1 MKRILFQGDSITDV
15 KRDREDDRYM
25 GSGYPIDVAGTIGC
39 DHPGEYEFI
48 NRGVSGFRIVDM
60 YAAIKRDIINLNPD
74 ILSILIGINGVWHEI
89 TRHNGVS
96 AGKYEKIYCM
106 MLDEIKQA
114 LPDVKLVILE
124 PFVLYGSVTCPCEEY
139 PDRWETYSRETPLRR
154 EAAKRVAEKYGAI
167 FVPLQEKF
175 DEACKKAP
183 ADYWLIDGVHPTVVG
198 HQLIARAWLDA
209 VKL

>member
-39 DHPGEYEFI
+39 DHPGEYEFL
-48 NRGVSGFRIVDM
+48 NRGIGGHRIVDT
-60 YAAIKRDIINLNPD
+60 YAAIKKNIINLKPD

-89 TRHNGVS
+89 SECNGVS
-96 AGKYEKIYCM
+96 AEKYEKIYCM
-106 MLDEIKQA
+106 MLEEIKEA

-124 PFVLYGSVTCPCEEY
+124 PFVLYGSVTCPSEEH
-139 PDRWETYSRETPLRR
+139 PERWEVYSRETPLRR
-154 EAAKRVAEKYGAI
+154 AAAKRVAEKFGAT

-183 ADYWLIDGVHPTVVG
+183 ADYWLMDGVHPTVVG
-198 HQLIARAWLDA
+198 HQLIARAWLEA

>member
-15 KRDREDDRYM
+15 KRDRDDDRYM
-25 GSGYPIDVAGTIGC
+25 GCGYPIDVAGAIGC

-60 YAAIKRDIINLNPD
+60 YAAIKRDIINLKPD

-89 TRHNGVS
+89 TRHNGVD
-96 AGKYEKIYCM
+96 AEKYEKIYCM
-106 MLDEIKQA
+106 MLDEIKAA

-139 PDRWETYSRETPLRR
+139 PDRWETYQRETPLRR
-154 EAAKRVAEKYGAI
+154 AAAKRVAEKYGAI

-198 HQLIARAWLDA
+198 HQLIARQWLQA
-209 VKL
+209 VQL